1 MAKQSGR
8 SSTKKAALGKVE
20 VKVPVTH
27 VDYKIWSWPRR
38 SLRFKILQDGRKKT
52 CTRPGTLI
60 DRTNTS
66 KQWQGRGKRVL
77 GGPRSSLRLP
87 LTRDSGPISTA
98 GHHAVRL
105 PRFRTV
111 YPTQREHGPVLIAC
125 FIRSTISPFR
135 LSWPGTGGLWKCEGC
150 FDSVDC

>member
-1 MAKQSGR
+1 MKR
-8 SSTKKAALGKVE
+8 TVLRKVE

-125 FIRSTISPFR
+125 FIRSTSHHSNSAGPER
-135 LSWPGTGGLWKCEGC
+135 
-150 FDSVDC
+150 VDCGNAKGVLTQLIVSQLIVDYP